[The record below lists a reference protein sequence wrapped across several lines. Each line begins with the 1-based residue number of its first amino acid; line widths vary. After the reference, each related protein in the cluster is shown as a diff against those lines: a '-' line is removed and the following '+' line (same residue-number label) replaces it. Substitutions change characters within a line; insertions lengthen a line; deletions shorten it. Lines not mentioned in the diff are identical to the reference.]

1 MKIALNNKWKW
12 CIVFR
17 AFFIWIWSPRIFQFS
32 YSPMSN
38 SLTSENMKRGFA
50 HRIFDKLCPKMDGI
64 WSIIILNF
72 VPMEN
77 FPMENCLLKIFYWSI
92 GAKLGCRGRI
102 FFLFY
107 QTNFHLTVLR
117 HFWLHGNMFFIHFK
131 CWQNIVPTVCRTQL
145 NTTTP
150 NIIITRLTN
159 AYLSRDDPFF
169 PTEAY
174 LFM

>member
-1 MKIALNNKWKW
+1 MRWTTNGNDVS
-12 CIVFR
+12 CFGF
-17 AFFIWIWSPRIFQFS
+17 FFIWIWSPRIFQFS

-38 SLTSENMKRGFA
+38 SLTSENMERGFA
-50 HRIFDKLCPKMDGI
+50 HRIFDKLCPQMDGI

-72 VPMEN
+72 V
-77 FPMENCLLKIFYWSI
+77 PMENCLLKIFYWSI
-92 GAKLGCRGRI
+92 GAKLGCRGW
-102 FFLFY
+102 FFSSLFY

-117 HFWLHGNMFFIHFK
+117 HFWLHGNMFFIHLK

-159 AYLSRDDPFF
+159 AYLSRDDLFF

>member
-38 SLTSENMKRGFA
+38 SLTSENMERGFA
-50 HRIFDKLCPKMDGI
+50 HRIFDKLCLQMDGI

-72 VPMEN
+72 V
-77 FPMENCLLKIFYWSI
+77 PMENCLLKIFYWSI

-102 FFLFY
+102 FFFSLLPDKFSPHCTAPFLVAWKHVFYSFEVLTKYCANCMSHPIKHNNSQYNNYTTDERIPFTWWSVFPHRGLFVY
-107 QTNFHLTVLR
+107 V
-117 HFWLHGNMFFIHFK
+117 
-131 CWQNIVPTVCRTQL
+131 
-145 NTTTP
+145 
-150 NIIITRLTN
+150 
-159 AYLSRDDPFF
+159 D
-169 PTEAY
+169 
-174 LFM
+174 